1 MAGIYIHI
9 PFCNS
14 KCAYC
19 GFYSLPSL
27 KLKEQFWE
35 ALKAEIVAR
44 KDYLKQRSHCGLDP
58 QSPALKGNHDMPP
71 INTIY
76 FGGGTPSLLSIKE
89 ISELLHLIKETYPVA
104 ENAEITLETNPDTLS
119 LEYLEGLRQRGVN
132 RLSIGIQSFFD
143 NDLKYLSRRHDS
155 QHARQCIDWAK
166 QAGFSNISIDLIYGL
181 PTSNAEQWNRNLDL
195 FFALNI
201 PHISAYALT
210 LEPNAILTKQIELGK
225 VHPVN
230 EEDALRDYDI
240 LCQRAKEN
248 GYLHYEISNFCR
260 REMHSKHNASY
271 WFGTPYIGFGP
282 SAHSFDGTSR
292 QWNVSS
298 VERYC
303 EVFSTASRHCEE
315 ERRSNPDK
323 AAIDSSL
330 LEACRQT
337 LLRRGDEGTG
347 WSRAWKICFWSRLG
361 DGDHAYRL
369 LKNLLQPAIDSTGR
383 HHAGTYPNLFCA
395 HPPFQIDGNLGGT
408 AGIAE
413 MLLQSHNGDI
423 ELLPALPSVWKSGHF
438 KGLCARGN
446 MVVECTWKDG
456 KVTRYKVTSR

>member
-27 KLKEQFWE
+27 KLKDRFLE
-35 ALKAEIVAR
+35 ALKAEIVER
-44 KDYLKQRSHCGLDP
+44 EEYLQRGPHCGLDP

-89 ISELLHLIKETYPVA
+89 ISELLHLIKETYPIA

-119 LEYLEGLRQRGVN
+119 LEYLEGLLQLGVN

-201 PHISAYALT
+201 PHLSAYALT

-225 VHPVN
+225 VQPVN

-282 SAHSFDGTSR
+282 SAHSYDGTSR

-323 AAIDSSL
+323 ELQYLDCFVPRNDAKRVQDSVLEVEQLTLEQQYDEYVMLRLRTHWGIDLKWLKREMGERFSTYCEQHAQPLIAQGRLS
-330 LEACRQT
+330 QT
-337 LLRRGDEGTG
+337 REFLYLTDEQMLFADGV
-347 WSRAWKICFWSRLG
+347 AEELFW
-361 DGDHAYRL
+361 
-369 LKNLLQPAIDSTGR
+369 
-383 HHAGTYPNLFCA
+383 
-395 HPPFQIDGNLGGT
+395 
-408 AGIAE
+408 E
-413 MLLQSHNGDI
+413 
-423 ELLPALPSVWKSGHF
+423 
-438 KGLCARGN
+438 
-446 MVVECTWKDG
+446 
-456 KVTRYKVTSR
+456 

>member
-58 QSPALKGNHDMPP
+58 QSPSLLQSHHTPP

-76 FGGGTPSLLSIKE
+76 FGGGTPSLLSLKE
-89 ISELLHLIKETYPVA
+89 IGELLHLINVHYPVA
-104 ENAEITLETNPDTLS
+104 SNAEITLEANPDTLS
-119 LEYLEGLRQRGVN
+119 LDYLKGLRQLGVN

-155 QHARQCIDWAK
+155 QHAQQCIDWAK

-195 FFALNI
+195 FFALDL
-201 PHISAYALT
+201 PHLSAYALT

-225 VHPVN
+225 VQPVN
-230 EEDALRDYDI
+230 EEDALRDYEI
-240 LCQRAKEN
+240 LCQRASEN
-248 GYLHYEISNFCR
+248 GYLHYEISNFCKSG
-260 REMHSKHNASY
+260 MHSKHNASY

-303 EVFSTASRHCEE
+303 VRVPEPVEGPFYEKEILSLEQLYDEYVMLRLRTHWGIDLKWLKREMGERFSTYCEQHAQPLIAQGRLSQTREFLYLSDDQMLFADGVAE
-315 ERRSNPDK
+315 E
-323 AAIDSSL
+323 L
-330 LEACRQT
+330 
-337 LLRRGDEGTG
+337 
-347 WSRAWKICFWSRLG
+347 FW
-361 DGDHAYRL
+361 
-369 LKNLLQPAIDSTGR
+369 
-383 HHAGTYPNLFCA
+383 
-395 HPPFQIDGNLGGT
+395 
-408 AGIAE
+408 E
-413 MLLQSHNGDI
+413 
-423 ELLPALPSVWKSGHF
+423 
-438 KGLCARGN
+438 
-446 MVVECTWKDG
+446 
-456 KVTRYKVTSR
+456 

>member
-58 QSPALKGNHDMPP
+58 QSPSLLQSHHTPP

-89 ISELLHLIKETYPVA
+89 IGELLQLIKETYPVA
-104 ENAEITLETNPDTLS
+104 ENAEITLEANPDTLS
-119 LEYLEGLRQRGVN
+119 LAYLEGLRQLGVN

-155 QHARQCIDWAK
+155 HHARQCIDWAK

-195 FFALNI
+195 FFALDL
-201 PHISAYALT
+201 PHLSAYALT

-225 VHPVN
+225 VQPVN
-230 EEDALRDYDI
+230 EEDALRDYEI
-240 LCQRAKEN
+240 LCQRAAEN

-260 REMHSKHNASY
+260 RGMHSKHNASY

-303 EVFSTASRHCEE
+303 VRVPEPVEGPFYEKEILSLEQQYDEYVMLRLRTHWGIDLKWMKREMGERFSTFCEQHAQPLVAQGRLSQTREFLYLTDQQMLFADGVAE
-315 ERRSNPDK
+315 E
-323 AAIDSSL
+323 L
-330 LEACRQT
+330 
-337 LLRRGDEGTG
+337 
-347 WSRAWKICFWSRLG
+347 FW
-361 DGDHAYRL
+361 
-369 LKNLLQPAIDSTGR
+369 
-383 HHAGTYPNLFCA
+383 
-395 HPPFQIDGNLGGT
+395 
-408 AGIAE
+408 E
-413 MLLQSHNGDI
+413 
-423 ELLPALPSVWKSGHF
+423 
-438 KGLCARGN
+438 
-446 MVVECTWKDG
+446 
-456 KVTRYKVTSR
+456 

>member
-35 ALKAEIVAR
+35 SLKAEIVAR
-44 KDYLKQRSHCGLDP
+44 KDYLKQRSHCGPDP
-58 QSPALKGNHDMPP
+58 QSPSLLESHHTPP

-76 FGGGTPSLLSIKE
+76 FGGGTPSLLSLKE
-89 ISELLHLIKETYPVA
+89 IGELLHLINVHYPVA
-104 ENAEITLETNPDTLS
+104 SNAEITLEANPDTLS
-119 LEYLEGLRQRGVN
+119 LDYLKGLRQLGVN

-195 FFALNI
+195 FFALDL
-201 PHISAYALT
+201 PHLSAYALT

-225 VHPVN
+225 VQPVN
-230 EEDALRDYDI
+230 EEDALRDYEI
-240 LCQRAKEN
+240 LCQRAAEN

-260 REMHSKHNASY
+260 RGMHSKHNASY

-282 SAHSFDGTSR
+282 SAHSFDGVSR

-303 EVFSTASRHCEE
+303 VRVPEPVEGPFYEKEILSLEQQYDEYVMLRLRTHWGIDLKYMKREMGERFSSYCEQH
-315 ERRSNPDK
+315 
-323 AAIDSSL
+323 A
-330 LEACRQT
+330 QT
-337 LLRRGDEGTG
+337 LIAQGRLSQTREFLYLTDAQMLFADGVAEEL
-347 WSRAWKICFWSRLG
+347 FW
-361 DGDHAYRL
+361 
-369 LKNLLQPAIDSTGR
+369 
-383 HHAGTYPNLFCA
+383 
-395 HPPFQIDGNLGGT
+395 
-408 AGIAE
+408 E
-413 MLLQSHNGDI
+413 
-423 ELLPALPSVWKSGHF
+423 
-438 KGLCARGN
+438 
-446 MVVECTWKDG
+446 
-456 KVTRYKVTSR
+456 

>member
-1 MAGIYIHI
+1 MKSKMAGIYIHI

-35 ALKAEIVAR
+35 ALKEEIVAR

-58 QSPALKGNHDMPP
+58 QSPSLLESHHTPP

-89 ISELLHLIKETYPVA
+89 IGELLQLIKETYPVA
-104 ENAEITLETNPDTLS
+104 ENAEITLEANPDTLS
-119 LEYLEGLRQRGVN
+119 LAYLEGLRQLGVN

-155 QHARQCIDWAK
+155 HHARQCIDWAK

-195 FFALNI
+195 FFALDL
-201 PHISAYALT
+201 PHLSAYALT

-225 VHPVN
+225 VQPVN
-230 EEDALRDYDI
+230 EEDALRDYEI
-240 LCQRAKEN
+240 LCQRAAEN

-303 EVFSTASRHCEE
+303 VRVPEPVEGPFYEKEILSLEQQYDEYVMLRLRTHWGIDLKWMKREMGERFSTFCEQHAQPLVAQGRLSQTREFLYLTDQQMLFADGVAE
-315 ERRSNPDK
+315 E
-323 AAIDSSL
+323 L
-330 LEACRQT
+330 
-337 LLRRGDEGTG
+337 
-347 WSRAWKICFWSRLG
+347 FW
-361 DGDHAYRL
+361 
-369 LKNLLQPAIDSTGR
+369 
-383 HHAGTYPNLFCA
+383 
-395 HPPFQIDGNLGGT
+395 
-408 AGIAE
+408 E
-413 MLLQSHNGDI
+413 
-423 ELLPALPSVWKSGHF
+423 
-438 KGLCARGN
+438 
-446 MVVECTWKDG
+446 
-456 KVTRYKVTSR
+456 